1 MKKTFILLL
10 LIGLI
15 SSYKT
20 ASANILGQ
28 VIVQTFA
35 DAIVNIINCKNN
47 PNLKDCLKSSKKS
60 NKKVNK
66 DD

>member
-1 MKKTFILLL
+1 MKKIFIVLL

-15 SSYKT
+15 GSYNT

-35 DAIVNIINCKNN
+35 DAIVQIINCKVN
-47 PNLKDCLKSSKKS
+47 PSLKGCLKISKKS
-60 NKKVNK
+60 NKKVNSK
-66 DD
+66 E